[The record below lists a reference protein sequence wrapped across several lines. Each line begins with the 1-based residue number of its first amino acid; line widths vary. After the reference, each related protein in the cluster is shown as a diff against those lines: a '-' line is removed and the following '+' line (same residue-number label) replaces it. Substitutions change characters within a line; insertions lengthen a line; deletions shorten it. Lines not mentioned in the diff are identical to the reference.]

1 MLVSAAKPHYHH
13 MADLMSGAA
22 HHVYNATSYAAQ
34 DGVEKVSTLLYGA
47 YLEPFKI
54 NFIVIAGLCVT
65 GKALATRAYH
75 LKKNES
81 SLPIT
86 TNGSTESLCER
97 GCFLAKKIALY
108 SGAAICFGLAA
119 YEMYATVS
127 EYHSGGRAGNCKLL
141 ENNICAASRVIKEC
155 EEFNAKSELWH
166 QAILFRLPPK
176 SIEPAR
182 IVMDCERAENLKKM
196 RELFYAKA
204 NCPSILGRNASCE
217 ISSAAPSFI

>member
-1 MLVSAAKPHYHH
+1 MTMSAMLVSAAKPHYHH

-22 HHVYNATSYAAQ
+22 HHVYNTTSYAAQ

-65 GKALATRAYH
+65 GKALATRAFH
-75 LKKNES
+75 LKKNEK
-81 SLPIT
+81 SLPLTI
-86 TNGSTESLCER
+86 NGANESLSER

-119 YEMYATVS
+119 YEMYATMS
-127 EYHSGGRAGNCKLL
+127 EYHSGGMAGNCKSI
-141 ENNICAASRVIKEC
+141 ENHICAASRVIKEC
-155 EEFNAKSELWH
+155 EEFNAESELRH
-166 QAILFRLPPK
+166 QASLSWLSPK

-196 RELFYAKA
+196 RELSYTET

-217 ISSAAPSFI
+217 IS